1 MASNTKIR
9 VLQACNYLG
18 IGGTEKTI
26 QVFSKYLDRS
36 RFEVFACGL
45 EGGGVRVP
53 ELEKLGVQVIV
64 KPPNLDAL
72 IRELKIDVYHVY
84 RAGDYEP
91 GTLPRKRNGWPKV
104 VETNVFDAID
114 HAENL
119 LIDGH
124 VFFSEW
130 CRRDYLGKYC
140 RFHGKRYEVLY
151 GPIDFDEFRPVRR
164 QFSWTIGRCSR
175 ADDQKW
181 HRACV
186 EMLPKVWKKVPQM
199 RCRFRGATERI
210 KTRLRELGL
219 EGRVELSDPTVGVA
233 DFYAGLDVFT
243 HGARVGEG
251 YGVVIAEAMASR
263 LPVVTIATPQRKKC
277 NAQAEVV
284 DHNVTGF
291 VVRYSWQYAGAVIEL
306 LENHALREK
315 FAERGY
321 EKAREQFEASRLT
334 RKLEALYT
342 DMMDMGKA

>member
-1 MASNTKIR
+1 MAKIR
-9 VLQACNYLG
+9 VLQACNQLG

-26 QVFSKYLDRS
+26 QVFSKYLDRL

-45 EGGGVRVP
+45 RAGGPRVA
-53 ELEKLGVQVIV
+53 ELEKLGVKVIV
-64 KPPNLDAL
+64 QPADLNVLV
-72 IRELKIDVYHVY
+72 RELQIDLYHVY

-91 GTLPRKRNGWPKV
+91 GTLPRKRNGTPKI
-104 VETNVFDAID
+104 VETNVFNAID
-114 HAENL
+114 HAENT
-119 LIDGH
+119 LIDAH

-130 CRRDYLGKYC
+130 SRLDYLSKYC
-140 RFHGKRYEVLY
+140 RFHGKQYEVLY

-164 QFSWTIGRCSR
+164 EFAWTIGRCSR

-186 EMLPKVWKKVPQM
+186 DMLPKVWKKVPRM
-199 RCRFRGATERI
+199 RCRFRGATE
-210 KTRLRELGL
+210 KVKARLRELGI
-219 EGRVELSDPTVGVA
+219 EDRVELSEPTVGIA
-233 DFYAGLDVFT
+233 DFYAGLDVYT

-284 DHNVTGF
+284 EHNVTGF
-291 VVRYSWQYAGAVIEL
+291 VVRYPWQYAAAVIEL
-306 LENHALREK
+306 LENHALREQ
-315 FAERGY
+315 FAARGY

-342 DMMDMGKA
+342 DLMDVGNA